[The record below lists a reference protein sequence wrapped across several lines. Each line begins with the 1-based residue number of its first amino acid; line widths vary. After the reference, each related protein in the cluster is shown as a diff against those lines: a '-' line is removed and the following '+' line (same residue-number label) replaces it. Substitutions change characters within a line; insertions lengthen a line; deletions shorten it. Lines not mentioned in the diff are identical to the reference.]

1 MNKSLNFFWM
11 LVLVS
16 SYSLHAYE
24 VKQTTFAFWDKPD
37 VNLLYKLP
45 KNIDA
50 NTKVLFIIHGQSRNA
65 DSYIEHWIDL
75 VEEENVI
82 LVAPHFKRS
91 DYRYFFLLETA
102 NSNGV
107 INKNESGY
115 LTNSID
121 TFFSFFKNKYK
132 LDASKYSMFGHSAG
146 GQFSHRY
153 LMLSDNPKIDKAV
166 IANPGWYTFLAG
178 ARYPYGIKDIPVSIS
193 NEGVKNFLSMRNT
206 LMLGSKDTGSSSL
219 NTSPGAMKQGEDR
232 LSRGNNY
239 FDSLIKTTKEN
250 NIPFRWNYHL
260 VEGVD
265 HDFRKM
271 SDAAAKVLL

>member
-1 MNKSLNFFWM
+1 
-11 LVLVS
+11 
-16 SYSLHAYE
+16 
-24 VKQTTFAFWDKPD
+24 
-37 VNLLYKLP
+37 
-45 KNIDA
+45 
-50 NTKVLFIIHGQSRNA
+50 
-65 DSYIEHWIDL
+65 
-75 VEEENVI
+75 
-82 LVAPHFKRS
+82 
-91 DYRYFFLLETA
+91 
-102 NSNGV
+102 
-107 INKNESGY
+107 
-115 LTNSID
+115 
-121 TFFSFFKNKYK
+121 
-132 LDASKYSMFGHSAG
+132 MFGHSAG

-193 NEGVKNFLSMRNT
+193 NEGIKNFLSMRNT

-239 FDSLIKTTKEN
+239 FESLIKTTKEN
-250 NIPFRWNYHL
+250 DIPFRWNYHL

>member
-1 MNKSLNFFWM
+1 
-11 LVLVS
+11 
-16 SYSLHAYE
+16 
-24 VKQTTFAFWDKPD
+24 
-37 VNLLYKLP
+37 
-45 KNIDA
+45 
-50 NTKVLFIIHGQSRNA
+50 
-65 DSYIEHWIDL
+65 
-75 VEEENVI
+75 
-82 LVAPHFKRS
+82 
-91 DYRYFFLLETA
+91 
-102 NSNGV
+102 
-107 INKNESGY
+107 
-115 LTNSID
+115 
-121 TFFSFFKNKYK
+121 
-132 LDASKYSMFGHSAG
+132 MFGHSAG

-219 NTSPGAMKQGEDR
+219 NMSPGAMKQGEDR

-239 FDSLIKTTKEN
+239 FNSLIKTTKEN

>member
-1 MNKSLNFFWM
+1 MNKSLNLFYILM
-11 LVLVS
+11 LVFS
-16 SYSLHAYE
+16 SNLYAHE

-37 VNLLYKLP
+37 VNLFYKLP
-45 KNIDA
+45 KNINS

-65 DSYIEHWIDL
+65 DSYIDHWVSL
-75 VEEENVI
+75 AEEKNVI

-132 LDASKYSMFGHSAG
+132 LDANKYSMFGHSAG

-153 LMLSDNPKIDKAV
+153 LMLSNNPKIDKAV
-166 IANPGWYTFLAG
+166 FANPGWYTFLAG
-178 ARYPYGIKDIPVSIS
+178 ARYPYGIKDIPVTIS
-193 NEGVKNFLSMRNT
+193 DEGIKNFLSMRNT
-206 LMLGSKDTGSSSL
+206 LMLGSKDTGSTSL
-219 NTSPGAMKQGEDR
+219 NTSPGAMKQGVNR
-232 LSRGNNY
+232 LTRGNNY
-239 FDSLIKTTKEN
+239 FDSLIETTKEN
-250 NIPFRWNYHL
+250 DIPFRWNYQL

-271 SDAAAKVLL
+271 SDAAAKILL

>member
-1 MNKSLNFFWM
+1 MNKSLNLFYILM
-11 LVLVS
+11 LVFS
-16 SYSLHAYE
+16 SNLYTHE
-24 VKQTTFAFWDKPD
+24 IKQTTFAFWDKPD
-37 VNLLYKLP
+37 VNLFYKLP
-45 KNIDA
+45 KNINS

-65 DSYIEHWIDL
+65 DSYIDHWVSL
-75 VEEENVI
+75 AEEKNVI

-132 LDASKYSMFGHSAG
+132 LDANKYSMFGHSAG

-153 LMLSDNPKIDKAV
+153 LMLSNNPKIDKAV
-166 IANPGWYTFLAG
+166 FANPGWYTFLAG
-178 ARYPYGIKDIPVSIS
+178 ARYPYGIKDIPVTIS
-193 NEGVKNFLSMRNT
+193 DEGIKNFLSMRNT
-206 LMLGSKDTGSSSL
+206 LMLGSKDTGSTSL
-219 NTSPGAMKQGEDR
+219 NTSPGAMKQGVDR
-232 LSRGNNY
+232 LTRGNNY
-239 FDSLIKTTKEN
+239 FDSLIETTKEN
-250 NIPFRWNYHL
+250 DIPFRWNYQL

-271 SDAAAKVLL
+271 SDAAAKILL